1 MLDLIAFIEKMFS
14 SVIRTAQL
22 FLWAR
27 TNNMEKRMI
36 KDYQNISVDPESIV
50 GALDFDILFGRSGP
64 VEMEVGSG
72 KGTFLLEEAKAFP
85 EKFFFGIEW
94 ANKYY
99 KHAVDRMGR
108 WGMSNVRLMRTDA
121 AIFIAEQIPDASIE
135 VFHLYF
141 PDPWPKKR
149 HNKRRFFC
157 DENLVQL
164 RRILKPNGII
174 NIATDHADYFEQM
187 TEVAGRA
194 IQQGT
199 VKEIDFIRPAGAQ
212 EGETVGTNFERKYI
226 KEGRK
231 TNTLALQ
238 KV

>member
-1 MLDLIAFIEKMFS
+1 MNKRTVKDFETISIKPEK
-14 SVIRTAQL
+14 
-22 FLWAR
+22 
-27 TNNMEKRMI
+27 I
-36 KDYQNISVDPESIV
+36 K
-50 GALDFDILFGRSGP
+50 GMLDFDILFGRSAP

-72 KGTFLLEEAKAFP
+72 KGTFLLEEARAFP
-85 EKFFFGIEW
+85 KKNFFGIEW

-99 KHAVDRMGR
+99 KLAVDRMGR
-108 WGMSNVRLMRTDA
+108 WDMANVRIMRTDA
-121 AIFIAEQIPDASIE
+121 ASFIVEHISDASIG

-157 DENLVQL
+157 DKNLTQL
-164 RRILKPNGII
+164 LRILKPDGII

-194 IQQGT
+194 VEQDT
-199 VKEIDFIRPAGAQ
+199 VKKIDFIRPAGAG

-231 TNTLALQ
+231 TYTLALQ
-238 KV
+238 KI